1 MSASF
6 VTSDDAGRFAWFD
19 APEQFREEVAG
30 FLSP

>member
-6 VTSDDAGRFAWFD
+6 VTSDDAGHFPWFEG
-19 APEQFREEVAG
+19 PEQFREEVAG